1 LPAHEV
7 PRHVLVVDALPRNAR
22 GDVDIGRLPLAGLAA
37 EARSDAVSGDAPKS
51 PQEKLLATIWSE
63 LLEIP
68 DISVRDNFFDL
79 GGHSLL
85 MVRVN
90 RRLREEFDRE
100 VSMIDLFRYP
110 TVSALAEF
118 LSHEPQA
125 TAAAAAADS
134 SGKVQARKDSAA
146 AQKELRERRRQLK
159 ARVGA

>member
-1 LPAHEV
+1 
-7 PRHVLVVDALPRNAR
+7 VLQ
-22 GDVDIGRLPLAGLAA
+22 I
-37 EARSDAVSGDAPKS
+37 
-51 PQEKLLATIWSE
+51 EKVGIY
-63 LLEIP
+63 
-68 DISVRDNFFDL
+68 DNFFDL

-118 LSHEPQA
+118 LTQEPQA
-125 TAAAAAADS
+125 IAATADS

-146 AQKELRERRRQLK
+146 AQKDLRERRRQLK
-159 ARVGA
+159 ARMGA